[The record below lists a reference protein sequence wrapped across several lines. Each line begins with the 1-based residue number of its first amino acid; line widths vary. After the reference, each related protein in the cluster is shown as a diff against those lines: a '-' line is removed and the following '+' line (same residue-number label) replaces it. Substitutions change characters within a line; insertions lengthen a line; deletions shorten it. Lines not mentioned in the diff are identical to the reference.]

1 MKSVAVVTLTEARA
15 RAALKTI
22 SARNNANPRMSLVPT
37 TSMANA
43 SSIDDVPQ
51 DAAEAGKGNGARVT
65 FASEEQVKVMTPM
78 SDRRFEVSE
87 DDVGSRASSP
97 ADSITSSPSSEFS
110 ASTGNLA
117 KALADRLSFWNKRAS
132 VQAPSID
139 SEQGMHSRSSSEGR
153 PSIEDMMRQG
163 DKPADVLD
171 NIINTHSPTPAT
183 AEQKNSELEDK
194 IIRECI
200 SVYAKGGMYFAYR
213 LGE

>member
-1 MKSVAVVTLTEARA
+1 
-15 RAALKTI
+15 
-22 SARNNANPRMSLVPT
+22 MSLIPT
-37 TSMANA
+37 ASMANTN
-43 SSIDDVPQ
+43 SIDDVPQ
-51 DAAEAGKGNGARVT
+51 DAAEAGKGNGARVK

-78 SDRRFEVSE
+78 SDRRFELSE
-87 DDVGSRASSP
+87 DDVDSRASSP

-117 KALADRLSFWNKRAS
+117 KALADRLSFWNKRVS

-139 SEQGMHSRSSSEGR
+139 RALSLDSEQGTHSRSSSEGR

-200 SVYAKGGMYFAYR
+200 SVYSKGGMYFAYR